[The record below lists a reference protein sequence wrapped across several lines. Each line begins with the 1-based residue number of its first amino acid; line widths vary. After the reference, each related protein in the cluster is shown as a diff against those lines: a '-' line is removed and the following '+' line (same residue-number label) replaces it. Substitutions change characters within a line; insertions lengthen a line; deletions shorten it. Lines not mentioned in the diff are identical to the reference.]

1 MSLEAQKTV
10 RVFLGIG
17 SNLNREHN
25 IVRGV
30 RALESEFRQISL
42 SPIYES
48 EAFGFDGPAF
58 YNLVAEVQTLKSL
71 SSIQSICKA
80 IELKYG
86 RIESDSKY
94 SSRTLDIDIL
104 LYGER
109 VQVKTAQEPALPRAD
124 VLTRAYVLKPLADL
138 APFAIYPCSEKSFQ
152 QLWREFQ
159 HSDIGHQQPIQRVA
173 KSWSQLLAANE

>member
-1 MSLEAQKTV
+1 MSSAAQKNV
-10 RVFLGIG
+10 RVFLGLG

-25 IVRGV
+25 IVCGV
-30 RALESEFRQISL
+30 RALESEFRQVSL

-48 EAFGFDGPAF
+48 EAFGFEGPAF
-58 YNLVAEVQTLKSL
+58 FNLVAEVQTQASL

-80 IELKYG
+80 IELEYG
-86 RIESDSKY
+86 RVESDSKY

-104 LYGER
+104 LYGDL
-109 VQVKTAQEPALPRAD
+109 VQAKTAQEPALPRAD

-138 APFAIYPCSEKSFQ
+138 IPFAHYPHSDKTFQ

-159 HSDIGHQQPIQRVA
+159 HTDIGHQQPIQRLA
-173 KSWSQLLAANE
+173 MSWSQLLAAID